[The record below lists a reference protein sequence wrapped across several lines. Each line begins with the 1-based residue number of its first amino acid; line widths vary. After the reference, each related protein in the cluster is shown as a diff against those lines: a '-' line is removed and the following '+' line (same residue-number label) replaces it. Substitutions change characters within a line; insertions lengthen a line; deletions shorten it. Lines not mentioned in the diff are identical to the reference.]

1 MADYTVM
8 MTRKVNGEWETPI
21 DLEATFA
28 GLFYYKCEGLNTK
41 GEPRAY
47 TEEYAEAEQ
56 LRIWLPENVTRKPTD
71 VVLQLLFKDDARQ
84 TSFDAFVDYVSGK
97 RVRFWDS
104 VRKRQAE
111 MYLSGAVEV
120 SEEALYGSTPYFVA
134 KFPFTCLSG
143 STTVTEQINT
153 L

>member
-1 MADYTVM
+1 M
-8 MTRKVNGEWETPI
+8 MTRKVDGVWETPTN
-21 DLEATFA
+21 LEDAFK

-47 TEEYAEAEQ
+47 TEEYAEADE
-56 LRIWLPENVTRKPTD
+56 LRLWLPEHVTRKATD
-71 VVLQLLFKDDARQ
+71 VVLQLLFKGSTRQ
-84 TSFDAFVDYVSGK
+84 TAFDAFAAYVSGK

-120 SEEALYGSTPYFVA
+120 SEEKLHGTTPYFIA

-143 STTVTEQINT
+143 DTAVTEQINT

>member
-1 MADYTVM
+1 M

-111 MYLSGAVEV
+111 MYISGAVEV
-120 SEEALYGSTPYFVA
+120 SEEALYGPTPYFIA
-134 KFPFTCLSG
+134 KFPFTWLSG

-153 L
+153 M

>member
-1 MADYTVM
+1 M
-8 MTRKVNGEWETPI
+8 MTRKVNDAWENPTN
-21 DLEATFA
+21 LEAAFE

-56 LRIWLPENVTRKPTD
+56 LRIWLPENVTRKATD
-71 VVLQLLFKDDARQ
+71 VVLQLLFKGSTRQ
-84 TSFDAFVDYVSGK
+84 TAFDAFATYVSGK

-120 SEEALYGSTPYFVA
+120 SEEKLHVTTPYFIA

-143 STTVTEQINT
+143 DTTVTEQINT

>member
-21 DLEATFA
+21 DLEAAFE

-41 GEPRAY
+41 GEPRTY

-56 LRIWLPENVTRKPTD
+56 LRIWLPENVTRKATD
-71 VVLQLLFKDDARQ
+71 VVLQLLFKGSTRQ
-84 TSFDAFVDYVSGK
+84 AAFDAFAAYVSGK

-120 SEEALYGSTPYFVA
+120 SEEKLHGTTPYFIA

-143 STTVTEQINT
+143 DTTVTEQINT